1 MRVSMLLVWC
11 SLFSVAFIIP
21 ATASHPSPTASPTT
35 AASKIG
41 GRLNLALLGNPTN
54 LVPFLAGEQNALTIT
69 SLIYQSLLTYDRTLN
84 LVPQLAERYTISPD
98 HRTITFTLKPNL
110 TFSDGSPLT
119 SADVSASF
127 HAITDP
133 RSRTPYAGDYQM
145 VQRFVTPDPRTIQVT
160 YATPFAPALASW
172 ASLPVLPAKIVLET
186 LTNNPN
192 NSEGF
197 NATRLKTQPL
207 GSGPYVLTRWL
218 RGQSLLLTRNPRST
232 EAPNITELFYRILP
246 DQNSQWLE
254 FKAGNLDMLD
264 LTPLAATRLISE
276 SWFTQNY
283 QAYSTLSNAYTYLG
297 FNLKNPLFADVR
309 VRQALGHA
317 VNRQGL
323 INAVLFGQGQPMTGL
338 FKPGT
343 WAHNASLTVPTFNP
357 ALAKQM
363 LAQAGW
369 HDADGDGVLDQNG
382 QPFRFTLATNQGNDS
397 RLKTAQVLQSLFAD
411 VGVQMDIRVQEWA
424 TFLTNTLQPRAFA
437 AVLMGWG
444 LGAEPDPYDIWH
456 SSKTAPAEF
465 NIVGFSNPQADALMT
480 KARTTFNQTER
491 KQQLDALQAL
501 IAAEAPYLWLYAPF
515 SNVAVTQRL
524 QGLHP
529 GPAGL
534 GWNIYQWWLTDR

>member
-1 MRVSMLLVWC
+1 MRLRSLVWFC
-11 SLFSVAFIIP
+11 LSALALSSAL
-21 ATASHPSPTASPTT
+21 ANASPTASPTG
-35 AASKIG
+35 APSSKIG

-54 LVPFLAGEQNALTIT
+54 LVPFLAAEQNALTIT
-69 SLIYQSLLTYDRTLN
+69 GLIYQSLLTYDRSLN

-98 HRTITFTLKPNL
+98 HRTITFTLKPKL
-110 TFSDGSPLT
+110 VFSDGTPLT

-127 HAITDP
+127 HAITDA
-133 RSRTPYAGDYQM
+133 RTRTPYAGDYHM
-145 VQRFVTPDPRTIQVT
+145 VQRFETPDSRTIKVT
-160 YATPFAPALASW
+160 YATPFAPALSSW

-186 LTNNPN
+186 LTSDPSNT
-192 NSEGF
+192 EGF

-207 GSGPYVLTRWL
+207 GSGPYVLTRWV

-264 LTPLAATRLISE
+264 LTPLAATRLISDT
-276 SWFTQNY
+276 WFTQNY
-283 QAYSTLSNAYTYLG
+283 KTYSTLSNSYTYLG
-297 FNLKNPLFADVR
+297 FNLKNPLFADAR
-309 VRQALGHA
+309 VRQALSHA

-357 ALAKQM
+357 ALAKQL

-369 HDADGDGVLDQNG
+369 KDADGDGVLEKNG

-465 NIVGFSNPQADALMT
+465 NIVSFNNPQADALMT
-480 KARTTFNQTER
+480 EARTTFNQAQR
-491 KQQLDALQAL
+491 KQALDALQAL

-524 QGLHP
+524 QGLNP

-534 GWNIYQWWLTDR
+534 GWNLPQWWLN